1 LAVSIHESAFL
12 SGLKLSEAAMFVK
25 AKPCFAEVNPAIV
38 SAKAAVCGGEVEQNH
53 RSLQERRDFLKYSA
67 AFLATSPLI
76 EDDSEIYPKNVNT
89 NSKPSDLKITDLR
102 VAVVIKPGPSPC
114 PLIRIDTNQGV
125 SGLGEVRDGASPT
138 YALFLKSRL
147 LGENPLQI
155 DRLFRK
161 IKQFGGHAR
170 QGGGVCAIEM
180 ALWDIA
186 GKVYNAPVYQM
197 LGGKFRDKIRLYAD
211 TEESKDPKI
220 YAERMKERKER
231 MALTWLKMD
240 LGIEMVADTSGT
252 VTNPTDIE
260 QWQANTLPHP
270 LVAMEV
276 TDKGISRLEEYV
288 ATVRDA
294 VGMEIP
300 LAMDH
305 LGHLGVKSI
314 IRLGKAYE
322 KYNLSW
328 MEDVIPW
335 TYTDLLKQISDQ
347 SPTPILTGEDIY
359 LKEPFR
365 VLCENHAVGKIHPD
379 LATSGGIL
387 ETHKIGDVAEE
398 FGVPM
403 AMHFAG
409 TPICCMANVHC
420 AAATQN
426 FLVME
431 HHSLDVPWWSSLVQ
445 EGTSAPIVHN
455 GFIEVPERPG
465 LGVTL
470 NEDVVRRHL
479 APGTGYFEPTP
490 QWDNE
495 RSWDRLWS

>member
-1 LAVSIHESAFL
+1 MSENGRHSFDRREILKTSAMALGSALLAGEPF
-12 SGLKLSEAAMFVK
+12 EA
-25 AKPCFAEVNPAIV
+25 
-38 SAKAAVCGGEVEQNH
+38 
-53 RSLQERRDFLKYSA
+53 
-67 AFLATSPLI
+67 
-76 EDDSEIYPKNVNT
+76 YPKGI
-89 NSKPSDLKITDLR
+89 NSNSSPSALKITDLR
-102 VAVVIKPGPSPC
+102 VATIAKPGPSPC
-114 PLIRIDTNQGV
+114 SIIRIETNQNIY
-125 SGLGEVRDGASPT
+125 GLGEVRDGASPT
-138 YALFLKSRL
+138 FALFLKSRI

-155 DRLFRK
+155 DKLFRK

-170 QGGGVCAIEM
+170 QAGGVCAIEM

-186 GKVYNAPVYQM
+186 GKVYNVPVYTM
-197 LGGKFRDKIRLYAD
+197 LGGGKFRDRIRIYAD
-211 TEESKDPKI
+211 TEESKDPKV
-220 YAERMKERKER
+220 YARRMKERKEG
-231 MALTWLKMD
+231 MGLTWLKMD
-240 LGIEMVADTSGT
+240 LGVGMVSDTPGT
-252 VTNPTDIE
+252 VTHPSDLSPWETS
-260 QWQANTLPHP
+260 QLPHP
-270 LVAMEV
+270 FLAMEI
-276 TDKGISRLEEYV
+276 TDKGIAMLEEYV
-288 ATVRDA
+288 AAVRDA

-365 VLCENHAVGKIHPD
+365 VLCDRHAVSKIHPD
-379 LATSGGIL
+379 LATAGGIL
-387 ETHKIGDVAEE
+387 ETHKIGDMAEE
-398 FGVPM
+398 YGVPM

-409 TPICCMANVHC
+409 TPISCMANVHC

-426 FLVME
+426 FLALE
-431 HHSLDVPWWSSLVQ
+431 HHSLDVPWWSSLVE
-445 EGTSAPIVHN
+445 EGTKTPIVSH
-455 GFIEVPERPG
+455 GWIEVPDRPG

-470 NEDVVRRHL
+470 SEDVVRQHL
-479 APGTGYFEPTP
+479 APNSGYFEPTP
-490 QWDNE
+490 QWDQE

>member
-1 LAVSIHESAFL
+1 MSQR
-12 SGLKLSEAAMFVK
+12 KLFDRRELF
-25 AKPCFAEVNPAIV
+25 
-38 SAKAAVCGGEVEQNH
+38 
-53 RSLQERRDFLKYSA
+53 RSSA
-67 AFLATSPLI
+67 ALLGTSLLVSDAM
-76 EDDSEIYPKNVNT
+76 EAFPKDINT
-89 NSKPSDLKITDLR
+89 NSRPSDLKITDLR
-102 VAVVIKPGPSPC
+102 VATVVKPGPSPC

-155 DRLFRK
+155 DKLFRK

-170 QGGGVCAIEM
+170 QGGGVCAVEM

-186 GKVYNAPVYQM
+186 GKVYNVPVYAM
-197 LGGKFRDKIRLYAD
+197 LGGKFRDRIRLYAD
-211 TEESKDPKI
+211 TEESRDPKI
-220 YAERMKERKER
+220 YAQRMKERKEG
-231 MALTWLKMD
+231 MGLTWLKMD
-240 LGIEMVADTSGT
+240 LGIEMVADTPGT
-252 VTNPTDIE
+252 VTNPTDIN
-260 QWQANTLPHP
+260 QWQAHQLPHP
-270 LVAMEV
+270 LLGMEV
-276 TDKGISRLEEYV
+276 TDKGIAMLEQYV
-288 ATVRDA
+288 AAVRDA

-300 LAMDH
+300 LSMDH

-335 TYTDLLKQISDQ
+335 NYTELLKQISEE

-365 VLCENHAVGKIHPD
+365 VLCENHAVSKIHPD
-379 LATSGGIL
+379 IATSGGIL
-387 ETHKIGDVAEE
+387 ETHKIGDMAEE
-398 FGVPM
+398 YGVAM

-409 TPICCMANVHC
+409 TPVCCMANTHC

-426 FLVME
+426 FLVLE
-431 HHSLDVPWWSSLVQ
+431 HHSLDVPWWSLLVQ
-445 EGTSAPIVHN
+445 EGVSKSIVQR
-455 GFIEVPERPG
+455 GFIEVPDRPG

-470 NEDVVRRHL
+470 NEDVVRQHL

>member
-1 LAVSIHESAFL
+1 LFSSGLIAGDSESAFSSDL
-12 SGLKLSEAAMFVK
+12 SNARLVCARQPRYRGVQ
-25 AKPCFAEVNPAIV
+25 
-38 SAKAAVCGGEVEQNH
+38 KAAA
-53 RSLQERRDFLKYSA
+53 RSEGMMSNQRQQFDRRQLFRSSA
-67 AFLATSPLI
+67 ALLGTSLLVNDAM
-76 EDDSEIYPKNVNT
+76 EAFPKDVNT
-89 NSKPSDLKITDLR
+89 NSRPSDLKIMDLR
-102 VAVVIKPGPSPC
+102 VATVVKPGPSPC

-138 YALFLKSRL
+138 YALLLKSRL
-147 LGENPLQI
+147 LGENPLKI
-155 DRLFRK
+155 DKLFRK

-170 QGGGVCAIEM
+170 QGGGVCAVEM

-186 GKVYNAPVYQM
+186 GKVYNIPVYAM

-211 TEESKDPKI
+211 TEESRDPKI
-220 YAERMKERKER
+220 YAQRMKERKES
-231 MALTWLKMD
+231 MGLTWLKMD
-240 LGIEMVADTSGT
+240 LGIEMVADTPGT
-252 VTNPTDIE
+252 VTNPTDIN
-260 QWQANTLPHP
+260 QWQAHQLPHP
-270 LVAMEV
+270 LLGMEV
-276 TDKGISRLEEYV
+276 TDKGIAMLEQYV
-288 ATVRDA
+288 AAVRDA

-300 LAMDH
+300 LSIDH

-335 TYTDLLKQISDQ
+335 NYTELLKQISEE

-365 VLCENHAVGKIHPD
+365 VLCENHAVSKIHPH

-387 ETHKIGDVAEE
+387 ETHKIGDMAEE
-398 FGVPM
+398 YGVAM

-409 TPICCMANVHC
+409 TPVCCMANAHC

-426 FLVME
+426 FLVLE

-445 EGTSAPIVHN
+445 EGVSKPIVQR
-455 GFIEVPERPG
+455 GFIEVPDRPG

-470 NEDVVRRHL
+470 NEDVVRQHL

-490 QWDNE
+490 HWDNE

>member
-1 LAVSIHESAFL
+1 MTKHNGFNRRDWMKTSALAVGG
-12 SGLKLSEAAMFVK
+12 GLLVEEPLEA
-25 AKPCFAEVNPAIV
+25 
-38 SAKAAVCGGEVEQNH
+38 
-53 RSLQERRDFLKYSA
+53 
-67 AFLATSPLI
+67 
-76 EDDSEIYPKNVNT
+76 YPKVVNT
-89 NSKPSDLKITDLR
+89 NSSPSALKITDMR
-102 VAVVIKPGPSPC
+102 VANIVKPGPSPC
-114 PLIRIDTNQGV
+114 PIIRLDTNQGV
-125 SGLGEVRDGASPT
+125 YGLGEVRDGASAT
-138 YALFLKSRL
+138 YALFLKSRVV
-147 LGENPLQI
+147 GENPLQL
-155 DRLFRK
+155 DRIFRK

-186 GKVYNAPVYQM
+186 GKVYNAPAYAMVG
-197 LGGKFRDKIRLYAD
+197 GGKFRDKIRIYAD
-211 TEESKDPKI
+211 TTESKDPKI
-220 YAERMKERKER
+220 YAKRMKERKEV
-231 MALTWLKMD
+231 MGLTWLKMD
-240 LGIEMVADTSGT
+240 LGVEMVSDTPGT
-252 VTNPTDIE
+252 LTTPSDLT
-260 QWQANTLPHP
+260 QWEENQLEHPFIAN
-270 LVAMEV
+270 EV
-276 TDKGISRLEEYV
+276 TDKGIAMLSEYV
-288 ATVRDA
+288 AAVRDA

-322 KYNLSW
+322 KFNLSW
-328 MEDVIPW
+328 IEDVIPW
-335 TYTDLLKQISDQ
+335 TYTDLLKEISDQ

-365 VLCENHAVGKIHPD
+365 VLCEKHAVSKIHPD

-387 ETHKIGDVAEE
+387 ETHKIGDMAEE

-409 TPICCMANVHC
+409 TPVSCMANVHC

-426 FLVME
+426 FLALE
-431 HHSLDVPWWSSLVQ
+431 NHSLDVPWWSSLVQ
-445 EGTSAPIVHN
+445 EYTKSPIVNH
-455 GFIEVPERPG
+455 GWIEVPDRPG

-470 NEDVVRRHL
+470 NEDVARQHL

-490 QWDNE
+490 EWDHE

>member
-1 LAVSIHESAFL
+1 MMSNQRQLFDRREL
-12 SGLKLSEAAMFVK
+12 L
-25 AKPCFAEVNPAIV
+25 
-38 SAKAAVCGGEVEQNH
+38 
-53 RSLQERRDFLKYSA
+53 RSSA
-67 AFLATSPLI
+67 ALLGSSLLMSDAM
-76 EDDSEIYPKNVNT
+76 EGYPKDVNT
-89 NSKPSDLKITDLR
+89 NSRPSDLKISDLR
-102 VAVVIKPGPSPC
+102 VATVVKPGPSPC

-155 DRLFRK
+155 DKLFRK

-170 QGGGVCAIEM
+170 QGGGVCAVEM

-186 GKVYNAPVYQM
+186 GKVYNAPVYAM
-197 LGGKFRDKIRLYAD
+197 LGGKFRDNIRLYAD
-211 TEESKDPKI
+211 TEESRDPKI
-220 YAERMKERKER
+220 YAQRMKERKEG
-231 MALTWLKMD
+231 MGLTWLKMD
-240 LGIEMVADTSGT
+240 LGIEMVADTPGT
-252 VTNPTDIE
+252 VTNPTDIN
-260 QWQANTLPHP
+260 QWEAHQLPHP
-270 LVAMEV
+270 LLGMEV
-276 TDKGISRLEEYV
+276 TDKGIAMLEQYV
-288 ATVRDA
+288 AAVRDA

-300 LAMDH
+300 LSMDH

-335 TYTDLLKQISDQ
+335 NYTELLKQISDQ

-365 VLCENHAVGKIHPD
+365 VLCENYAVSKIHPD

-387 ETHKIGDVAEE
+387 ETHKIGDMAEDY
-398 FGVPM
+398 GVPM

-409 TPICCMANVHC
+409 TPVGCMANAHC

-426 FLVME
+426 FLALE

-445 EGTSAPIVHN
+445 EGVSKSIVQR
-455 GFIEVPERPG
+455 GFIEVTDRPG

-470 NEDVVRRHL
+470 NEDVVRQHL
-479 APGTGYFEPTP
+479 APGTSYFEPTP

>member
-1 LAVSIHESAFL
+1 
-12 SGLKLSEAAMFVK
+12 
-25 AKPCFAEVNPAIV
+25 
-38 SAKAAVCGGEVEQNH
+38 
-53 RSLQERRDFLKYSA
+53 
-67 AFLATSPLI
+67 
-76 EDDSEIYPKNVNT
+76 VNT
-89 NSKPSDLKITDLR
+89 NSKPSDLRITDLR
-102 VAVVIKPGPSPC
+102 VATIVKPGPSPC
-114 PLIRIDTNQGV
+114 SLIRIDTNQGV

-138 YALFLKSRL
+138 YALFLKSRIV
-147 LGENPLQI
+147 GENPLQI
-155 DRLFRK
+155 DKIFRK

-170 QGGGVCAIEM
+170 QAGGVCSIEM

-186 GKVYNAPVYQM
+186 GKVYGAPVYAM
-197 LGGKFRDKIRLYAD
+197 LGGKFRDKIRIYAD

-220 YAERMKERKER
+220 YAQRMKERKEK
-231 MALTWLKMD
+231 MGLTWLKMD
-240 LGIEMVADTSGT
+240 LGIEMVADTPGT
-252 VTNPTDIE
+252 VTNPSDLN
-260 QWQANTLPHP
+260 QWQMSQLPHP
-270 LVAMEV
+270 LLGMEV
-276 TDKGISRLEEYV
+276 TDKGIAMLEQYV
-288 ATVRDA
+288 AAVRDA

-300 LAMDH
+300 LSMDH

-335 TYTDLLKQISDQ
+335 NYTELLKQISDQ

-359 LKEPFR
+359 LKEGFR
-365 VLCENHAVGKIHPD
+365 VLCESHAVSKIHPD

-387 ETHKIGDVAEE
+387 ETHKIGDMAEE

-403 AMHFAG
+403 AMHYAG
-409 TPICCMANVHC
+409 TPIGCMGCVHC

-426 FLVME
+426 FLALE
-431 HHSLDVPWWSSLVQ
+431 NHSLDVPWWSSLIE
-445 EGTSAPIVHN
+445 EGVKAMIVEH
-455 GFIEVPERPG
+455 GWIAVPDRPG

-470 NEDVVRRHL
+470 NEAVVRQHL

-495 RSWDRLWS
+495 HSWDRLWS